1 MQGADVQG
9 AGMQGTDVQGAGMQG
24 PDCSRG
30 NSAAPDNLAAPQ
42 DRAGDIGSSVML
54 LLMYNSYSL

>member
-1 MQGADVQG
+1 M
-9 AGMQGTDVQGAGMQG
+9 QGAGMQG

-42 DRAGDIGSSVML
+42 DRVGDIGSSVML

>member
-1 MQGADVQG
+1 MQGAG
-9 AGMQGTDVQGAGMQG
+9 GQG

-42 DRAGDIGSSVML
+42 DRVGDIGSSVML
-54 LLMYNSYSL
+54 LLMYNSDSL

>member
-1 MQGADVQG
+1 MQGAGVQG
-9 AGMQGTDVQGAGMQG
+9 S
-24 PDCSRG
+24 DCSRG

-42 DRAGDIGSSVML
+42 DRVGDIGSSVML